1 MMPEGILGRKL
12 GMTQVFEENGRLTP
26 VTVVKAG
33 PCQVVQR
40 KTAQTDGYEAVQLAF
55 DEVAESKVNKPL
67 RGHFARAGVAA
78 AKKLAEFRVEDSEKF
93 QALSEGDTVEADI
106 FTAGEYVDV
115 TGISKGKG
123 FAGSIK
129 RWNFARGPM
138 SHGSRYHRGPGSL
151 GAVDPSRVF
160 KGRKMPGRMGADRR
174 TIQGLRIVEVDP
186 EKNLLLIAGSVP
198 GPKGALLTIRRTL
211 KKKG

>member
-12 GMTQVFEENGRLTP
+12 GMTQVFEEDGRLTP

-55 DEVAESKVNKPL
+55 DEVAESKVNKPM

-78 AKKLAEFRVEDSEKF
+78 ARKLAEFRVEDSEKF
-93 QALSEGDTVEADI
+93 QGLTEGDTVSADI
-106 FTAGEYVDV
+106 FTPGEYVDV
-115 TGISKGKG
+115 SGVSKGKG

-138 SHGSRYHRGPGSL
+138 SHGSRYHRGSGSL
-151 GAVDPSRVF
+151 GAVDPARVF
-160 KGRKMPGRMGADRR
+160 KGRKLPGRMGADRR

-186 EKNLLLIAGSVP
+186 EKNVILIAGSVP